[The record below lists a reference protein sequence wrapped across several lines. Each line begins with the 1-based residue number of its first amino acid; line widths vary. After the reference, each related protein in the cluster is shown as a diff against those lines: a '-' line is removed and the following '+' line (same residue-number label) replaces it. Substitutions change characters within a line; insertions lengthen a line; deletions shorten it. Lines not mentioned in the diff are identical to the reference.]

1 MPPQVRTYAATNI
14 QALNSW
20 IFVPEPRG
28 RRAAAPPRKPADD
41 DDLWVLPPHLGLL
54 DPMARQVTL
63 HALLCRV
70 EMLGDLRRTTRNTTT
85 KSINNKPARRTDDGN
100 SPTTVGTTLLARM
113 QASLQSVAL
122 SLYL

>member
-70 EMLGDLRRTTRNTTT
+70 EMLGYLRRTCNTR
-85 KSINNKPARRTDDGN
+85 INNEQPRL
-100 SPTTVGTTLLARM
+100 PTRL
-113 QASLQSVAL
+113 
-122 SLYL
+122 